1 MGVLFFEMPCYNP
14 LMQTY
19 VAYYR
24 VSTERQGRSGL
35 GLEAQRKAV
44 ADFISSRGELA
55 GEFTEIESGRR
66 NDRPQLVV
74 AIKACQRK
82 PRSILVIAKL
92 DRLAR
97 NVAFIANLMESHVE
111 FVAVDM
117 PDANRFTLHLMAA
130 FAEHEQEMASTRTRA
145 ALAAAKVR
153 GTRLGN
159 PHPAQALALACQAS
173 RQQADAFALPIRP
186 LIESMRCEGR
196 TLQAIADVL
205 NMQGLKTARQKEWRP
220 QTVQNIIS
228 RLIT

>member
-1 MGVLFFEMPCYNP
+1 MGIWFFEIPRYNL
-14 LMQTY
+14 LMQNY

-24 VSTERQGRSGL
+24 VSTERQSRSGL

-44 ADFISSRGELA
+44 ADFIVGRGELA

-66 NDRPQLVV
+66 NDRPQLV
-74 AIKACQRK
+74 AALKACQRK
-82 PRSILVIAKL
+82 PRPILVIAKL

-130 FAEHEQEMASTRTRA
+130 FAEHEREMASNRTYA
-145 ALAAAKVR
+145 ALAAAKMR

-159 PHPAQALALACQAS
+159 PRPAEALALACQAS
-173 RQQADAFALPIRP
+173 RQQAFALPIRP
-186 LIESMRCEGR
+186 LIESMRREGR

-220 QTVQNIIS
+220 QTVQNVIA
-228 RLIT
+228 RLTT